1 MGDMLGFVGQIGSA
15 YIQSSAAKQAQ
26 QAQLDAIAQQRQYL
40 SENLQP
46 DVVQGVATQADQQ
59 NAAARLALQGQIDP
73 ALLQARGT
81 SENAI
86 LNATKNLGAQS
97 GLVGDV
103 ATGEAIAG
111 VPGMEQGKSD
121 LVQNAL
127 DQLKAGA
134 TLPPDVEAQLVQA
147 GLEQSG
153 MAGTGG
159 GGGRGVGGQVLRTV
173 LGTAG
178 IQLQQQRQQ
187 QAASLLTSAQNLEQS
202 RQNILQNLFPRLS
215 QVQLA
220 NLQGQEGALGTSASL
235 LPQAGLSG
243 TNIANIM
250 LARVGATNQLMG
262 QAGTVAGQGAMAQG
276 QILGN
281 ALGGATN
288 SLGQYAPTL
297 SGWLSSNATNSAVNA
312 SIANGPQ
319 DYPAGGGD
327 LSFPQ
332 PGQ

>member
-26 QAQLDAIAQQRQYL
+26 QAQLDAINQQRQYL

-46 DVVQGVATQADQQ
+46 DVVQGVATAADQQ

-73 ALLQARGT
+73 SLLAARGG

-86 LNATKNLGAQS
+86 LNASKNLGAQS

-103 ATGEAIAG
+103 ATGEAISG
-111 VPGMEQGKSD
+111 VPGMEQGKSA

-153 MAGTGG
+153 MVTGG
-159 GGGRGVGGQVLRTV
+159 AGAGGRGVGGQVLRTV

-215 QVQLA
+215 QVQLS
-220 NLQGQEGALGTSASL
+220 NLAGQEGVLGTSAGL

-243 TNIANIM
+243 QNIANIM

-281 ALGGATN
+281 ALGGVTN

-297 SGWLSSNATNSAVNA
+297 SGWLSSNATSNAVNA

-332 PGQ
+332 V